1 MYLLKANGE
10 LLSTAAAAAAA
21 TAFSRAVDDGSRMF
35 VGDTEPDE
43 HSSLVSVTLSSVA
56 RSFMAVVDEVEE
68 MDEGGGE
75 TDEEAVELLVF
86 IIDIGVDSTE
96 MGDWVVV
103 IVALKFLNG
112 YDWVE
117 VVDDCVGC

>member
-21 TAFSRAVDDGSRMF
+21 TAFRRAVDDGSRIF

-43 HSSLVSVTLSSVA
+43 HSSFVSVTLSTVVVPLL
-56 RSFMAVVDEVEE
+56 FMAVVDEVDE
-68 MDEGGGE
+68 MDEGGG
-75 TDEEAVELLVF
+75 DEADGDEDDAPELVLIVA
-86 IIDIGVDSTE
+86 IGVDSTE
-96 MGDWVVV
+96 MGDCVVV

-112 YDWVE
+112 
-117 VVDDCVGC
+117 